1 MKSKKITTFFIL
13 AAMLAGVVSCG
24 SGNGDVVTTGGG
36 ESTDTTTAGE
46 TEIHDDLPE
55 LNYNGDEFTIL
66 VEDYGGY
73 CGADFT
79 SRNLTATLSTTRS
92 TTKTA

>member
-24 SGNGDVVTTGGG
+24 SGNGDVVTTGG

-55 LNYNGDEFTIL
+55 LNF
-66 VEDYGGY
+66 GGISSRSLSRTTAATAERTS
-73 CGADFT
+73 G
-79 SRNLTATLSTTRS
+79 SRNLTATLSTTQS
-92 TTKTA
+92 TTRTA

>member
-46 TEIHDDLPE
+46 TEIHDDL
-55 LNYNGDEFTIL
+55 
-66 VEDYGGY
+66 
-73 CGADFT
+73 
-79 SRNLTATLSTTRS
+79 RS
-92 TTKTA
+92 